1 MKKAFVSY
9 EQKKRFSLR
18 LLIPIL
24 SVMIVVGLVVYGVG
38 NVSRSASQERLKAVE
53 QSITRA
59 TVQCYAIEG
68 RYPPDLDYLEENY
81 GLILDREHYVY
92 HYRLE
97 GSNLMPEIQVFEEN

>member
-1 MKKAFVSY
+1 MKKAFVSC
-9 EQKKRFSLR
+9 EQRKRFSR
-18 LLIPIL
+18 GLLVPIV
-24 SVMIVVGLVVYGVG
+24 SVIIVVG
-38 NVSRSASQERLKAVE
+38 NVSRSASQDRLKAAE
-53 QSITRA
+53 QSVARA

-97 GSNLMPEIQVFEEN
+97 GSNLMPEIQVFEEK

>member
-9 EQKKRFSLR
+9 EKKKRFSWG
-18 LLIPIL
+18 LLLSIV
-24 SVMIVVGLVVYGVG
+24 SVMIIVGFVIYGVG
-38 NVSRSASQERLKAVE
+38 NVSRSASQERLKTAE
-53 QSITRA
+53 QSVIRA

-68 RYPPDLDYLEENY
+68 KYPPDLDYLEENY

-97 GSNLMPEIQVFEEN
+97 GSNLMPEIQVFEEK